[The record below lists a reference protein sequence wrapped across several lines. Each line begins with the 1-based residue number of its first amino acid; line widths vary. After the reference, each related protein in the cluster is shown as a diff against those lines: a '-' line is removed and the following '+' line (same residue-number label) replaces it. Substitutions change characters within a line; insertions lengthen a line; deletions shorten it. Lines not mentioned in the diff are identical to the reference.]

1 MDVSP
6 EGSLLQRLWLLRT
19 CCAGFSK
26 NLPEGLPLPF
36 SNDRERQPRGW
47 SGRKGQE

>member
-6 EGSLLQRLWLLRT
+6 EGSLLQRLWLLRM

-26 NLPEGLPLPF
+26 NLPEGLPLLC
-36 SNDRERQPRGW
+36 SNDGESQPRGW